1 MGAAQTRKPLKR
13 LDLNFKIIE
22 LNLCTKPQ
30 FPLVFDKID
39 LSNHKTTAAAE
50 TEVIVLYFTDLGKE

>member
-13 LDLNFKIIE
+13 LDLNFKIIQ
-22 LNLCTKPQ
+22 LNLCTKPK